1 MARIVLVIWVGTVAS
16 ADDRMVR
23 MSNSPGTIGKL
34 VKDREGKVLGRIHD
48 VVFHWRSDGY
58 TEYVVLSLGGF
69 WGVGEDHVAVP
80 WEVLTPSTRKEHF
93 VVNTNQVQLSEDH
106 ELVGYRFY
114 DPLIRCRSRRRSID
128 SRFSGPC
135 DDGQHRVCRNCF
147 RNKCVRY
154 TAYHGT
160 ELRQISSQCYCAEH
174 VGATVHW
181 GFRGSNTWAGLVP
194 KLLTVASIRVSH
206 WDRVSARCGL
216 WPFQSL
222 SGIQDKS
229 FAADQGRPR

>member
-1 MARIVLVIWVGTVAS
+1 MSWSGVDHMAISGQSLPIAIVGWSIVMARIVLVIWVGTVAS

-114 DPLIRCRSRRRSID
+114 DR
-128 SRFSGPC
+128 
-135 DDGQHRVCRNCF
+135 
-147 RNKCVRY
+147 
-154 TAYHGT
+154 
-160 ELRQISSQCYCAEH
+160 
-174 VGATVHW
+174 
-181 GFRGSNTWAGLVP
+181 
-194 KLLTVASIRVSH
+194 
-206 WDRVSARCGL
+206 
-216 WPFQSL
+216 
-222 SGIQDKS
+222 S
-229 FAADQGRPR
+229 FAAVLRGGRSTASSAAGAMMDNIESAATASGTSAFGIQHTMEQNYGR